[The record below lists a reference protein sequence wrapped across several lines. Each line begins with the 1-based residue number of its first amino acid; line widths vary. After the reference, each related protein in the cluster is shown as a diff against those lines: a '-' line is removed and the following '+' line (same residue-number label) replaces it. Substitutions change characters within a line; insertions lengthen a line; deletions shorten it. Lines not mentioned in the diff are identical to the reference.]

1 MAMTGNEI
9 RKSFIQF
16 FQSKDHKHV
25 RSSSLI
31 PHNDPTI
38 LFTNAG
44 MNQFKDYFL
53 GNQKPDFTRA
63 VTSQKSMRV
72 SGKHND
78 LENVG
83 RTDRHHTF
91 FEMLG
96 NFSFGDYFKEE
107 AIAYAWEYLTEV
119 INLQADKLVVSVYTE
134 DDDAFQIWN
143 KNVGIPAERIG
154 RLGEKDNFWSMGD
167 IGPCGPCSEIH
178 YQLYPI
184 PEGKTVQGCLEDD
197 DGTFLEIWNL
207 VFMQFNREADGTM
220 TPLPKPSIDT
230 GMGLERIAAV
240 AQNELS
246 NYGSD
251 ILSHLVD
258 SIENNAPN
266 PSENQEERTVSAH
279 VIADHIRAAVFLIT
293 DGVIPS
299 NEGRGYVLRR
309 IIRRAARHGKE
320 LGYQPGFFA
329 KLVPAFIPM
338 MAEAYPELAE
348 SQDYVGILLT
358 QEEKRFSVTLNQGI
372 RIITDLIEDQKQTGN
387 VELDGKEIFKLYD
400 TYGFP
405 VDLAE
410 DILQDHG
417 LTYNRSA
424 YDRAM
429 EEQRERAR
437 SAQDNKQIDLK
448 ISEVYM
454 KLIEKGFQNSFAGY
468 DQLELETVIRAIVK
482 NEELVNE
489 ISAGDEV
496 EILLKETPFY
506 AEAGGQ
512 VGDRGEIV
520 HPEFRIVVKDTHV
533 PAIGLNLSIGIVAST
548 TSEKVELSESANVT
562 ARVAIDKRLPTE
574 FNHTATHLLQAALR
588 TVLGDHVKQAGSL
601 VNEEKLRFDFS
612 HYAPVTTEQLQDIEA
627 LVNEQIRNN
636 IAVSGEEMSFDNA
649 MKTGAMAI
657 FGEKYGDYVRVI
669 SAGNFSKELCGG
681 CHTSQSGNIGMLKI
695 ISEESIAAGVR
706 RIEALTG
713 EKALK
718 WVQLNIQV
726 LTDASQR
733 LKVPMAEVGS
743 RLEQMEE
750 QAKQKD
756 KRIEHLQEEAQRYA
770 AEKAL
775 TQVDTIGNIKI
786 LVAQVDDSV
795 DLKSQSNLL
804 LSNLKSGVVLLSK
817 KQDSSKISIILAVSK
832 DLTQKINAG
841 SWIKEMAPLVS
852 GKGGGS
858 PNMAQ
863 CGGSNPSAWEE
874 FSKEF
879 VRRIH
884 QISG

>member
-1 MAMTGNEI
+1 MTMTGNEI

-44 MNQFKDYFL
+44 MNQFKDFFL
-53 GNQKPDFTRA
+53 GNQTPEYTRA

-107 AIAYAWEYLTEV
+107 AIAYAWEYLTDV
-119 INLQADKLVVSVYTE
+119 LKIPADKLVASVYTE
-134 DDDAFQIWN
+134 DEDALKIWS
-143 KNVGIPAERIG
+143 KNVGIPLERIG

-184 PEGKTVQGCLEDD
+184 PEGKSVQRCLEDD
-197 DGTFLEIWNL
+197 DGTFLEVWNL
-207 VFMQFNREADGTM
+207 VFMQYNRESNGSL

-251 ILSHLVD
+251 ILSKLVET
-258 SIENNAPN
+258 IEKNAPN
-266 PSENQEERTVSAH
+266 PAGSKEETTVSAR
-279 VIADHIRAAVFLIT
+279 VVSDHIRAAVFLIT

-329 KLVPAFIPM
+329 DLVPTFVPM
-338 MAEAYPELAE
+338 MEEAYPEIAE
-348 SQDYVGILLT
+348 SQEYVGILLR
-358 QEEKRFSVTLNQGI
+358 QEETRFSVTLNQGI
-372 RIITDLIEDQKQTGN
+372 RIISDLIEQHENSAETE
-387 VELDGKEIFKLYD
+387 VDGKEIFRLYD

-405 VDLAE
+405 VDLAD

-417 LTYNRSA
+417 LTYNRSD
-424 YDRAM
+424 YEKAM

-437 SAQDNKQIDLK
+437 AAQDGKPVDLK
-448 ISEVYM
+448 INQVYLDLLDR
-454 KLIEKGFQNSFAGY
+454 KLENAFIGHRN
-468 DQLELETVIRAIVK
+468 LEHQTELRAVIR
-482 NEELVNE
+482 EEKVVNE
-489 ISAGDEV
+489 LKTGDEV

-506 AEAGGQ
+506 AESGGQ
-512 VGDRGEIV
+512 VGDRGEII
-520 HPEFRIVVKDTHV
+520 HPEFRIVVNDTFT
-533 PAIGLNLSIGIVAST
+533 PATGLNLSKGRVAST
-548 TSEKVELSESANVT
+548 TSELVTLSANTLVT
-562 ARVAIDKRLPTE
+562 ATVAEEKRHPTE
-574 FNHTATHLLQAALR
+574 SNHTATHLLQAALR

-612 HYAPVTTEQLQDIEA
+612 HYSPVSTEQLQDIEA
-627 LVNEQIRNN
+627 LVNEQIRKNFP
-636 IAVSGEEMSFDNA
+636 VSAEEMSFDSA
-649 MKTGAMAI
+649 METGAMAI
-657 FGEKYGDYVRVI
+657 FGEKYGEEVRVI

-681 CHTSQSGNIGMLKI
+681 CHIKQSGSIGLLKI
-695 ISEESIAAGVR
+695 TTEESIAAGVR

-713 EKALK
+713 EKALD
-718 WVQLNIQV
+718 WVQQNIRV
-726 LTDASQR
+726 LSEVSQR
-733 LKVPMAEVGS
+733 LKVPMTDVGN
-743 RLEQMEE
+743 RIDQLEE
-750 QAKQKD
+750 QSKLKD
-756 KRIEHLQEEAQRYA
+756 KKIENLLEETQKFA
-770 AEKAL
+770 AEKAVSQVKTVRDIKML
-775 TQVDTIGNIKI
+775 ITQVEEN
-786 LVAQVDDSV
+786 V
-795 DLKSQSNLL
+795 DLKSQSNML
-804 LSNLKSGVVLLSK
+804 LSSLQSGVVLLA
-817 KQDSSKISIILAVSK
+817 QTADGGKISVIMAVSK
-832 DLTQKINAG
+832 DLTEKMHAG
-841 SWIKEMAPLVS
+841 NWIKDLAPIIA

-858 PNMAQ
+858 PNMGQ
-863 CGGSNPSAWEE
+863 CGGTKPAGWEE
-874 FSKEF
+874 LQQAFINRLQE
-879 VRRIH
+879 
-884 QISG
+884 ISQ

>member
-134 DDDAFQIWN
+134 DDDAFQIWH
-143 KNVGIPAERIG
+143 KNVGIPKERIG

-178 YQLYPI
+178 YQLYPM
-184 PEGKTVQGCLEDD
+184 PEGKTVQRCLEDD

-258 SIENNAPN
+258 SIEKNAPD
-266 PSENQEERTVSAH
+266 PSENQEEKTVSAR

-338 MAEAYPELAE
+338 MTEAYPELVE

-372 RIITDLIEDQKQTGN
+372 RIITDLINDQKQTGN
-387 VELDGKEIFKLYD
+387 EELDGKEIFKLYD

-424 YDRAM
+424 YDQAM

-454 KLIEKGFQNSFAGY
+454 KLIDKGFQNSFVGY
-468 DQLELETVIRAIVK
+468 DQLEQETVVQAIVK
-482 NEELVNE
+482 NEEIVNE

-520 HPEFRIVVKDTHV
+520 HPEFRIVVKDTRV
-533 PAIGLNLSIGIVAST
+533 PAIGLNLSIGTVAST
-548 TSEKVELSESANVT
+548 TSEKVQLPESATVT
-562 ARVAIDKRLPTE
+562 AKVAIDKRTPTE

-601 VNEEKLRFDFS
+601 VNEDKLRFDFS

-636 IAVSGEEMSFDNA
+636 IAVSGEEMPFDNA

-657 FGEKYGDYVRVI
+657 FGEKYGDDVRVI

-695 ISEESIAAGVR
+695 TSEESIAAGVR

-756 KRIEHLQEEAQRYA
+756 KRIEYLQEEAQRHA

-786 LVAQVDDSV
+786 LVAQVDESV
-795 DLKSQSNLL
+795 DLKSQSNFL
-804 LSNLKSGVVLLSK
+804 LSNLQSGVVLLSK
-817 KQDSSKISIILAVSK
+817 KEDSSKISIIIAVSK
-832 DLTQKINAG
+832 DLTQKVNAG

-874 FSKEF
+874 FSKDF

-884 QISG
+884 QISA